1 MKRIVLL
8 VMLAFAALALSM
20 QLVSAQANSN
30 QSGDSSVKAALDKL
44 GYKYEVMSDGNYRL
58 RTQLPNGRI
67 QIG

>member
-30 QSGDSSVKAALDKL
+30 
-44 GYKYEVMSDGNYRL
+44 
-58 RTQLPNGRI
+58 
-67 QIG
+67 